1 MLSPRGSSRQF
12 MAVCTQNRPQ
22 NIPVSA
28 ELEQERSASDI
39 RVCCMQW
46 QKTKQFNSGDTIS
59 AANCTWSMG
68 NTPKMDMGQ
77 AVRYPKFI
85 GWFMSQQWQYNAVQK
100 CKSPG
105 GRRILSHQR
114 IHLKEST
121 TNQGNFTISSY
132 PILAVW
138 ESFNHPSWH
147 LHSGHHGQPRQW
159 RHPWHARRHA
169 RHRHARRHPRWHARR
184 HARRHARHRRHAG
197 AQWRHGWHPRTSQA
211 LVYQWSHW
219 GDV

>member
-1 MLSPRGSSRQF
+1 MAENKTIQPRRYNQRCKLHL
-12 MAVCTQNRPQ
+12 V
-22 NIPVSA
+22 
-28 ELEQERSASDI
+28 
-39 RVCCMQW
+39 
-46 QKTKQFNSGDTIS
+46 
-59 AANCTWSMG
+59 G

-132 PILAVW
+132 FIQFWLFGKASTIRPGI
-138 ESFNHPSWH
+138 FIPGNMGNPGNGGIPGMPGGMPGIGGMPGGIPGGMPGIGGMPGPS
-147 LHSGHHGQPRQW
+147 GGMGGIPGPPK
-159 RHPWHARRHA
+159 PW
-169 RHRHARRHPRWHARR
+169 
-184 HARRHARHRRHAG
+184 
-197 AQWRHGWHPRTSQA
+197 
-211 LVYQWSHW
+211 YQWSHW
-219 GDV
+219 